1 MVRVLIERNSK
12 LSDSAKY
19 DITAWSI
26 LYVYGLTTYGLNSVI
41 PGNVKTLAASNSG
54 VSDATTNSYA
64 YAIRWN
70 GMNSARFLAEVL
82 KQRIRVRFASEAFA
96 VGGKQFAKGSL
107 LITRAANQSAGN
119 NLETII
125 RKAATNAEISF
136 TPIAT
141 GFVEKGFDL
150 GSASVR
156 VMSTPRVA
164 VLAGQQVSSLAMGEV
179 WNFFDNQLQYPLSII
194 LADDINLATLGKID
208 VLIMPDGNYKLLND
222 RPSSEMLKSWVQAG
236 GKIIAM
242 ENAVQQLSKLDWGFR
257 QKPEDGKSEDKK
269 GEVKADYTLIQKYSD
284 RERSEL
290 SNLNTGSI
298 YRVEMDNTHP
308 LAYGYGKEYY
318 TLKQDAS
325 IYDFIK
331 EGGWNVGIIKK
342 NAYVSGFTGTKAKD
356 RLKDGLLFGVLEV
369 GNGSVVL
376 MADDPLFRN
385 FWENGK
391 LLFCNAV
398 FMVGQ

>member
-1 MVRVLIERNSK
+1 
-12 LSDSAKY
+12 
-19 DITAWSI
+19 
-26 LYVYGLTTYGLNSVI
+26 
-41 PGNVKTLAASNSG
+41 
-54 VSDATTNSYA
+54 
-64 YAIRWN
+64 
-70 GMNSARFLAEVL
+70 
-82 KQRIRVRFASEAFA
+82 
-96 VGGKQFAKGSL
+96 
-107 LITRAANQSAGN
+107 
-119 NLETII
+119 
-125 RKAATNAEISF
+125 
-136 TPIAT
+136 
-141 GFVEKGFDL
+141 
-150 GSASVR
+150 
-156 VMSTPRVA
+156 
-164 VLAGQQVSSLAMGEV
+164 
-179 WNFFDNQLQYPLSII
+179 
-194 LADDINLATLGKID
+194 
-208 VLIMPDGNYKLLND
+208 
-222 RPSSEMLKSWVQAG
+222 
-236 GKIIAM
+236 M